1 MSTRRASWLA
11 WSLAATGLAML
22 AAGTVLVVINL
33 DAVGSNAAVIV
44 LFGSC
49 AVIGA
54 LAVSRQPDNLVGWL
68 FLAAGVVAALQI
80 LPGELAVFM
89 YRHGGPLLAVQWL
102 AWLGNWGWIVA
113 YAPLL
118 TLLPLLFPDGR
129 LPSRRWRPLAWLAFG
144 WIAFL
149 AVAFAIAPGRFDQPP
164 VDNPAGIG
172 PSGSFAAAI
181 SSSNL
186 PLFVAAIICVL
197 CVCSLFFRY
206 RRADGDVRQQVKWF
220 GLGVA
225 FTLACLL
232 AGWAAWAA
240 QGAQQW
246 SLDVL
251 GTIGILGV
259 PVGAAIAILWFRLFD
274 IDVVISKAIV
284 YGSLAA
290 FIAIVYVGLVAGVGQ
305 LAGSIGTPALS
316 AIAAAIVALAFQPVR
331 RRMQRFANR
340 LVYGRRATPY
350 EVLSDFS
357 GQVAH
362 AYSVEDIL
370 PKMAQIVTAG
380 TGAAR
385 AEVWLRV
392 GAELRSVARWPQNG
406 AASPSPVPMPSG
418 DIPVFGDGEAVF
430 PVVHQG
436 DMLGA
441 IAVRAP
447 AGDPI
452 TTDKEKLIANLAAQ
466 AGLVLRNVRL
476 LEDIRASRQR
486 IVTAQDAAARRLER
500 NIHDGAQQQL
510 VALAIKTGLADSLVG
525 HDDAEAHQML
535 SQIQAEIQE
544 ALADLRDLARG
555 IYPPLL
561 ADMGL
566 VAALQAQT
574 RKSVLPA
581 VVEGDGLG
589 RYPQEAETAVYFCA
603 LEALQNVAKYAQAS
617 QAIIRLSASN
627 GALAFCVEDDGV
639 GFDPN
644 ATGHGSGIQ
653 GMSDRL
659 AALGG
664 ELQVTS
670 TPGAGTIVKGTV
682 PVHGLNGPM

>member
-1 MSTRRASWLA
+1 
-11 WSLAATGLAML
+11 ML
-22 AAGTVLVVINL
+22 AAGGALLAINL
-33 DAVGSNAAVIV
+33 DMVGFNAAMIV

-54 LAVSRQPDNLVGWL
+54 LAVTRQPGNLVGWL
-68 FLAAGVVAALQI
+68 FLATGVVAAMQI
-80 LPGELAVFM
+80 FTGELALSL

-102 AWLGNWGWIVA
+102 AWPANWVWNLSFGS
-113 YAPLL
+113 LF

-129 LPSRRWRPLAWLAFG
+129 LPSRRWRPLAWFALG
-144 WIAFL
+144 LIAFL
-149 AVAFAIAPGRFDQPP
+149 AVAYAVAPGPLGSPR
-164 VDNPAGIG
+164 VANPAGVG
-172 PSGSFAAAI
+172 VGLSGAFAGLFTGLA
-181 SSSNL
+181 
-186 PLFVAAIICVL
+186 FVAVAACVL

-206 RRADGDVRQQVKWF
+206 HHADGDVRQQVKWF
-220 GLGVA
+220 GLGAA
-225 FTLACLL
+225 FTLTCLL
-232 AGWAAWAA
+232 AGQVA
-240 QGAQQW
+240 QGLDAQLV
-246 SLDVL
+246 SDVL
-251 GTIGILGV
+251 SAIGVLGV
-259 PVGAAIAILWFRLFD
+259 PVGAAIAILRFRLFD

-305 LAGSIGTPALS
+305 LAGAVGTPVLS

-340 LVYGRRATPY
+340 LVYGQRATPY

-370 PKMAQIVTAG
+370 PKMAQIVAAG
-380 TGAAR
+380 TGVAR

-392 GAELRSVARWPQNG
+392 GAELRSVARWPQDG

-418 DIPVFGDGEAVF
+418 EIPEFGEGEAVF

-441 IAVRAP
+441 IAVQAP

-452 TTDKEKLIANLAAQ
+452 TADKEKLIANLAAQ

-535 SQIQAEIQE
+535 SQIQAEIKE
-544 ALADLRDLARG
+544 ALSDLRDLARG

-561 ADMGL
+561 ADLGL
-566 VAALQAQT
+566 VAALQAQA
-574 RKSVLPA
+574 RKSALPA

-603 LEALQNVAKYAQAS
+603 LEALQNVAKYARAS
-617 QAIIRLSASN
+617 RAIVRLSAPN

-644 ATGHGSGIQ
+644 AKGHGSGIQ

-664 ELQVTS
+664 ELRVTS
-670 TPGAGTIVKGTV
+670 TPGAGTIVKGSV
-682 PVHGLNGPM
+682 PVHGLSPPV

>member
-1 MSTRRASWLA
+1 
-11 WSLAATGLAML
+11 ML
-22 AAGTVLVVINL
+22 AAGGALLAINL
-33 DAVGSNAAVIV
+33 DMVGFNAAMIV

-54 LAVSRQPDNLVGWL
+54 LAVSRQPGNLVGWL
-68 FLAAGVVAALQI
+68 FLATGVVAAMQI
-80 LPGELAVFM
+80 FTGELALSL

-102 AWLGNWGWIVA
+102 AWPANWVWI
-113 YAPLL
+113 LSFGSL
-118 TLLPLLFPDGR
+118 FTLLPLLFPDGR
-129 LPSRRWRPLAWLAFG
+129 LPSRRWRPLAWFALG
-144 WIAFL
+144 LIAFL
-149 AVAFAIAPGRFDQPP
+149 AVAYAVAPGPLDSPR
-164 VDNPAGIG
+164 VANPAGVG
-172 PSGSFAAAI
+172 VGVSGAFAGLFTGLA
-181 SSSNL
+181 
-186 PLFVAAIICVL
+186 FVAVAACVL

-206 RRADGDVRQQVKWF
+206 HHADGDVRQQVKWF
-220 GLGVA
+220 GLGAA
-225 FTLACLL
+225 FTLTACWPVGR
-232 AGWAAWAA
+232 ARPGCAAWCRTC
-240 QGAQQW
+240 
-246 SLDVL
+246 SR
-251 GTIGILGV
+251 TIGVLGV
-259 PVGAAIAILWFRLFD
+259 PVGAAIAILRFRLFD

-305 LAGSIGTPALS
+305 LAGSVGTPVLS

-340 LVYGRRATPY
+340 LVYGQRATPY

-370 PKMAQIVTAG
+370 PKMAQIVAAG
-380 TGAAR
+380 TGVAR

-392 GAELRSVARWPQNG
+392 GAELRSVARWPQDG

-418 DIPVFGDGEAVF
+418 EIPEFGEGEAVF

-441 IAVRAP
+441 IAVQAP

-452 TTDKEKLIANLAAQ
+452 TADKEKLIANLAAQ

-535 SQIQAEIQE
+535 SQIQAEIKE
-544 ALADLRDLARG
+544 ALSDLRDLARG

-561 ADMGL
+561 ADLGL
-566 VAALQAQT
+566 VAALQAQA
-574 RKSVLPA
+574 RKSALPA

-603 LEALQNVAKYAQAS
+603 LEALQNVAKYARAS
-617 QAIIRLSASN
+617 RAIVRLSAPN

-644 ATGHGSGIQ
+644 AKGHGSGIQ

-664 ELQVTS
+664 ELRVTS
-670 TPGAGTIVKGTV
+670 TPGAGTIVNGSV
-682 PVHGLNGPM
+682 PVHGLSPPV

>member
-1 MSTRRASWLA
+1 
-11 WSLAATGLAML
+11 
-22 AAGTVLVVINL
+22 
-33 DAVGSNAAVIV
+33 
-44 LFGSC
+44 
-49 AVIGA
+49 
-54 LAVSRQPDNLVGWL
+54 
-68 FLAAGVVAALQI
+68 
-80 LPGELAVFM
+80 
-89 YRHGGPLLAVQWL
+89 
-102 AWLGNWGWIVA
+102 
-113 YAPLL
+113 
-118 TLLPLLFPDGR
+118 
-129 LPSRRWRPLAWLAFG
+129 
-144 WIAFL
+144 
-149 AVAFAIAPGRFDQPP
+149 
-164 VDNPAGIG
+164 
-172 PSGSFAAAI
+172 
-181 SSSNL
+181 
-186 PLFVAAIICVL
+186 
-197 CVCSLFFRY
+197 
-206 RRADGDVRQQVKWF
+206 
-220 GLGVA
+220 
-225 FTLACLL
+225 
-232 AGWAAWAA
+232 
-240 QGAQQW
+240 
-246 SLDVL
+246 
-251 GTIGILGV
+251 
-259 PVGAAIAILWFRLFD
+259 
-274 IDVVISKAIV
+274 V

-305 LAGSIGTPALS
+305 LAGSVGTPVLS

-340 LVYGRRATPY
+340 LVYGQRATPY

-370 PKMAQIVTAG
+370 PKMAQIVAAG
-380 TGAAR
+380 TGVAR

-392 GAELRSVARWPQNG
+392 GAELRSVARWPQDG
-406 AASPSPVPMPSG
+406 AASPRPVPMPSG
-418 DIPVFGDGEAVF
+418 EIPEFGEGEAVF

-441 IAVRAP
+441 IAVQAP

-452 TTDKEKLIANLAAQ
+452 TADKEKLIANLAAQ

-535 SQIQAEIQE
+535 SQIQAEITE
-544 ALADLRDLARG
+544 ALSDLRDLARG

-561 ADMGL
+561 ADLGL
-566 VAALQAQT
+566 VAALQAQA
-574 RKSVLPA
+574 RKSALPA

-603 LEALQNVAKYAQAS
+603 LEALQNVAKYARAS
-617 QAIIRLSASN
+617 RAIVRLSAPN

-639 GFDPN
+639 GFDPD
-644 ATGHGSGIQ
+644 AKGHGSGIQ

-664 ELQVTS
+664 ELRVTS
-670 TPGAGTIVKGTV
+670 TPGAGTIVKGSV
-682 PVHGLNGPM
+682 PVYGLSPPV